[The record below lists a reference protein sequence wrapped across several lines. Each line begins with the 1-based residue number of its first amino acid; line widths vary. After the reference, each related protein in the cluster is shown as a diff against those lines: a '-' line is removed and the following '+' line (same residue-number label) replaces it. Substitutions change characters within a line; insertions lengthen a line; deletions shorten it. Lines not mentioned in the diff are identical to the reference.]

1 MMSSHNEDA
10 LEKKMDGRDVY
21 MAGIGSYSPGDPVPF
36 DKIEDVLG
44 RLTNAPARVLKR
56 IDRIRPIMKEML
68 GIEYS
73 HYALDPTTR
82 QLTET
87 NVTMS
92 VKSSNKALEMAKMD
106 AAQIELIVYAGI
118 FYDYMCPPTSV
129 FVQEALNIPHC
140 AEIAIHSNCTAI
152 YKALQVASDLIDY
165 GRYDN
170 ALVIASQLSS
180 PFLRAEYYNQRVITE
195 EQAVLRWFLSDG
207 AGALV
212 LTSNKP
218 AKPSLKVLNT
228 YLESVGVGIEPSM
241 KMLIGATKSN
251 LHEIYENGWHHL
263 TQDFKTVAKLAPELA
278 RKGSREM
285 LQKWNL
291 FDLSRVKC
299 FFLNIPTKHLMDIGI
314 KMAKAESKNPD
325 LPYYTKLSTRGYPGA
340 PAIIIA
346 LDEYLHETR
355 LNPGDQLVSFVTESS
370 KWMHAGFI
378 LEY

>member
-1 MMSSHNEDA
+1 
-10 LEKKMDGRDVY
+10 
-21 MAGIGSYSPGDPVPF
+21 
-36 DKIEDVLG
+36 
-44 RLTNAPARVLKR
+44 
-56 IDRIRPIMKEML
+56 MKEML

-180 PFLRAEYYNQRVITE
+180 PFLRAEYYNQQVITE

-285 LQKWNL
+285 LEKWNL